1 MTPNASAQP
10 QPPRQPQPPLPAG
23 RHPRPIVFLSDYGLE
38 DEFVGIVH
46 RVVNSVAPTVTVID
60 LTHQIPPHDVRAGAL
75 TLWRCAPWLHDSV
88 VLAVVDPG
96 VGTSRRPVAIEVAG
110 SGTVLV
116 GPDNSLLLPSA
127 HALGRITSAV
137 RLDRQKPGPNHPP
150 GSGGTFDGRD
160 LFAPVAAR
168 IASGE
173 GTIDEAGA
181 QIDPASL
188 IGDPV
193 PSPVPEKEGR
203 LRCQVLWVDRFGNAQ
218 LNVRPADLAHLGDSL
233 MVSTPM
239 GGPPWPAQR
248 VAAFADLGDGEL
260 GLVTDSYGLM
270 ALALNASPA
279 ADRLGVRAGET
290 VVIGSGADG

>member
-1 MTPNASAQP
+1 
-10 QPPRQPQPPLPAG
+10 
-23 RHPRPIVFLSDYGLE
+23 VFLSDYGLQ

-46 RVVNSVAPTVTVID
+46 RVVDSIAPAVRVID
-60 LTHQIPPHDVRAGAL
+60 LTHHIPPHDVRAGAL

-137 RLDRQKPGPNHPP
+137 RLDPPKPGPNHPP
-150 GSGGTFDGRD
+150 GSGPTFDGRD

-168 IASGE
+168 IASGD
-173 GTIDEAGA
+173 GTTEDAGE
-181 QIDPASL
+181 QIDPAGL
-188 IGDPV
+188 VGDPV
-193 PSPVPEKEGR
+193 PSPVSEERGWV
-203 LRCQVLWVDRFGNAQ
+203 RCQVLWVDRFGNAQ
-218 LNVRPADLAHLGDSL
+218 LNAKPAHLSHLGDSL
-233 MVSTPM
+233 TILTRP
-239 GGPPWPAQR
+239 GTKPWKAR
-248 VAAFADLGDGEL
+248 VATAFSDLREGEL

-270 ALALNASPA
+270 ALVLNASPA
-279 ADRLGVRAGET
+279 AERFGIREGDT
-290 VVIGSGADG
+290 VLIGSSADG

>member
-1 MTPNASAQP
+1 M
-10 QPPRQPQPPLPAG
+10 
-23 RHPRPIVFLSDYGLE
+23 FLSDYGLE

-46 RVVNSVAPTVTVID
+46 RVVNSIAPTVRVID

-96 VGTSRRPVAIEVAG
+96 VGTSRRPVAIEVPG

-137 RLDRQKPGPNHPP
+137 RLEPQKPGPNHPL
-150 GSGGTFDGRD
+150 GFGCTFDGRD

-168 IASGE
+168 IASGD
-173 GTIDEAGA
+173 GTPEEAGD

-193 PSPVPEKEGR
+193 PSPVPEDRGW

-218 LNVRPADLAHLGDSL
+218 LNARPADVGRLGDSL
-233 MVSTPM
+233 MVSTAAGATPSRAR
-239 GGPPWPAQR
+239 P
-248 VAAFADLGDGEL
+248 VAAFADLGDDEL

-270 ALALNASPA
+270 ALAFNASPA
-279 ADRLGVRAGET
+279 AERLRIREGDTVR
-290 VVIGSGADG
+290 IGPAAVG

>member
-1 MTPNASAQP
+1 M
-10 QPPRQPQPPLPAG
+10 PAR

-46 RVVNSVAPTVTVID
+46 RVVHSIAPTLRIID

-137 RLDRQKPGPNHPP
+137 QLDQPKPGPNHLP
-150 GSGGTFDGRD
+150 GSGPTFDGRD
-160 LFAPVAAR
+160 LFAPLAAR

-173 GTIDEAGA
+173 RSTEEAGD
-181 QIDPASL
+181 QIDPAGL

-193 PSPVPEKEGR
+193 PSPVQEDGGWV
-203 LRCQVLWVDRFGNAQ
+203 RCEVLWIDRFGNAQ
-218 LNVRPADLAHLGDSL
+218 LNAEPAHLAHLGDPL
-233 MVSTPM
+233 MVATPTGAM
-239 GGPPWPAQR
+239 TWRARPAT
-248 VAAFADLGDGEL
+248 AFAELGDGEL

-270 ALALNASPA
+270 ALVFNASPA
-279 ADRLGVRAGET
+279 AERLGIREGDT
-290 VVIGSGADG
+290 VLIGSGADG

>member
-1 MTPNASAQP
+1 MPPDGSAP
-10 QPPRQPQPPLPAG
+10 SLA

-46 RVVNSVAPTVTVID
+46 RVVESIAPAVRVID
-60 LTHQIPPHDVRAGAL
+60 LTHHIPPHDVRAGAL
-75 TLWRCAPWLHDSV
+75 TLWRCAPWLHDCV

-137 RLDRQKPGPNHPP
+137 RLDPQDPGPNHPP
-150 GSGGTFDGRD
+150 GSGRTFDGRD

-168 IASGE
+168 IASGD
-173 GTIDEAGA
+173 GTTEDVGQ
-181 QIDPASL
+181 QIDPAGL

-193 PSPVPEKEGR
+193 PSPVSEEGGWV
-203 LRCQVLWVDRFGNAQ
+203 RCQVLWVDRFGNAQ
-218 LNVRPADLAHLGDSL
+218 LNAKPAHLSHLGDSL
-233 MVSTPM
+233 MILTRP
-239 GGPPWPAQR
+239 GTKPWQAR
-248 VAAFADLGDGEL
+248 LATAFADLREGEL
-260 GLVTDSYGLM
+260 GLVTDSYGLL
-270 ALALNASPA
+270 ALVLNASPA
-279 ADRLGVRAGET
+279 AERVGIREGDTIL
-290 VVIGSGADG
+290 IGSSADG

>member
-1 MTPNASAQP
+1 M
-10 QPPRQPQPPLPAG
+10 
-23 RHPRPIVFLSDYGLE
+23 FLSDYGLQ

-46 RVVNSVAPTVTVID
+46 RVVHSIAPTVKVID
-60 LTHQIPPHDVRAGAL
+60 LTHQIPAHDVRAGAL

-96 VGTSRRPVAIEVAG
+96 VATSRRPVAIEVAG

-127 HALGRITSAV
+127 HALGPITSAV
-137 RLDRQKPGPNHPP
+137 GLEQPEPARHRPP
-150 GSGGTFDGRD
+150 GSGSTFDGRD

-168 IASGE
+168 IASGDS
-173 GTIDEAGA
+173 TVRAAGD

-193 PSPVPEKEGR
+193 PLAVPENGGW

-218 LNVRPADLAHLGDSL
+218 LNARPEDLAELGNPMVVVTRSGAAPRPARPATAFAELGD
-233 MVSTPM
+233 
-239 GGPPWPAQR
+239 
-248 VAAFADLGDGEL
+248 DEL
-260 GLVTDSYGLM
+260 GLLTDSYGLI
-270 ALALNASPA
+270 ALVFNALPA
-279 ADRLGVRAGET
+279 AERLGIGEGDT
-290 VVIGSGADG
+290 VLIGSGADG